1 MKELYL
7 CHICHAEINI
17 SFRTIWRSPKQW
29 RQQLWESDFGHI
41 FPDQEKL
48 VLCIRIFK
56 SGSPIHLF
64 RWVEE
69 HGRGR
74 WWQDQ
79 SWPTNRICGWNPA
92 FQATRRRRSLEEV
105 RRGIVEVM
113 WTRRLIE
120 VARLRSTYTTTGCR
134 WSPRQVPPLHVWQRK
149 SFMVGKKS
157 FSWTVKETL
166 PLEHYNDW
174 QGKALIGIGFD
185 KNLSFFAKEI
195 PQVNGQ

>member
-69 HGRGR
+69 PGRGR

-79 SWPTNRICGWNPA
+79 SLADKSDLWNPA
-92 FQATRRRRSLEEV
+92 FQAMRRRRRRLLEEV
-105 RRGIVEVM
+105 RRGIVKVMRTKSLVEVAR
-113 WTRRLIE
+113 TKRNVE
-120 VARLRSTYTTTGCR
+120 VARLRSCLVKVLSNYNRLSLISSSGSSIARLAKKT
-134 WSPRQVPPLHVWQRK
+134 
-149 SFMVGKKS
+149 FMVGKEILQLDYQRDIAKCTMDLRH
-157 FSWTVKETL
+157 WVL
-166 PLEHYNDW
+166 W
-174 QGKALIGIGFD
+174 LIQHI
-185 KNLSFFAKEI
+185 
-195 PQVNGQ
+195 

>member
-69 HGRGR
+69 PGRGR

-79 SWPTNRICGWNPA
+79 
-92 FQATRRRRSLEEV
+92 RRRLLEEV
-105 RRGIVEVM
+105 RRGIVKVMRTKSLVEVAR
-113 WTRRLIE
+113 TKRNVE
-120 VARLRSTYTTTGCR
+120 VARLRSCLVKVLSNYNRLSLISSSGSSIARLAKKT
-134 WSPRQVPPLHVWQRK
+134 
-149 SFMVGKKS
+149 FMVGKEILQLDYQRDIAKCTMDLRH
-157 FSWTVKETL
+157 WVL
-166 PLEHYNDW
+166 W
-174 QGKALIGIGFD
+174 LIQHI
-185 KNLSFFAKEI
+185 
-195 PQVNGQ
+195 